1 MKLLNRD
8 PLNRCP
14 VPKSRGGQISGS
26 TVQRF
31 NGSTRGAFTLIEIMV
46 VVAIIG
52 LIAAMGIPSIV
63 SSVQKEGMRKAVS
76 DFKDVCAEARRE
88 AIFKNQAMAVIIDPA
103 KGTFSVTS
111 APADESASAQTN
123 NPNAAADTAPVPSS
137 SSTQSSSWEKMTS
150 GQLPDGFQFEMVAR
164 SRQDFTDYE
173 WVKFCFYP
181 NGTADEAFVI
191 ILDKN
196 GIGRSR
202 INIDFATGIAEDV
215 AVDKE

>member
-1 MKLLNRD
+1 
-8 PLNRCP
+8 
-14 VPKSRGGQISGS
+14 
-26 TVQRF
+26 
-31 NGSTRGAFTLIEIMV
+31 MV